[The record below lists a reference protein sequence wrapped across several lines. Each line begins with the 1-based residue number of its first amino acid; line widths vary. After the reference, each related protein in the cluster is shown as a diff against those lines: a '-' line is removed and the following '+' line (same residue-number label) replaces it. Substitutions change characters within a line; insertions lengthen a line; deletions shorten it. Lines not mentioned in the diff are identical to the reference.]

1 MLAYDYPLLGVF
13 WTMLWFFLWIA
24 WLLLLFRIFGDI
36 FRSPDMGGWGK
47 AGWCIFV
54 IILPLLG
61 TLIYLIVRG
70 KSMYER
76 DAKEMAAQK
85 QAFDEYVRQA
95 AGTGGGASSADE
107 LTKLAALKD
116 QGVLTEA
123 EFAAQKAKLLA

>member
-36 FRSPDMGGWGK
+36 FRSPDLGGLGK

-61 TLIYLIVRG
+61 TLVYLIARG

-76 DAKEMAAQK
+76 DAKNAIEQK
-85 QAFDEYVRQA
+85 EAFDAYVRQA
-95 AGTGGGASSADE
+95 AGGGGVSSAEE
-107 LTKLAALKD
+107 LTKLAALRD

-123 EFAAQKAKLLA
+123 EFAAQKAKLLV